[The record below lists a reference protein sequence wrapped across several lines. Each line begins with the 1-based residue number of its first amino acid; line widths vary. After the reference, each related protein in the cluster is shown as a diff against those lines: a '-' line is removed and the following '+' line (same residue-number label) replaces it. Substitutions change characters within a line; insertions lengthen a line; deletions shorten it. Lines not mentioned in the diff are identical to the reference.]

1 MPIYILTKEYS
12 KQLLQKFMVIK
23 IMQESPKKILVIE
36 DDNVTR
42 NLYLKGLEAK
52 GFNTI
57 GANNGIAGI
66 QQAQEHIPDLVI
78 CDITMPDMDGYNVLT
93 TLRQDPLTG
102 IIPFIFLTGS
112 STKADVRKAME
123 LGADDYLTKPSTL
136 DELLRAIA
144 IRLQKQATLQYWWAM
159 KSEKA
164 PKAVFA
170 DNTTAIAGGVSVS
183 VGNSK
188 AVATLGASASATE
201 VSAREAPDTEIM
213 IPPKSIFPYIPQL
226 KEVFDF
232 IEAHYHQGITLCDV
246 AVAVGYSP
254 AYLTNRVAKQTGET
268 VNCWIVKRRMA
279 GARFLLQNDDQTV
292 EKIAKALGYQDV
304 SHFSRQFRQHHGLP
318 PQAWRKEH
326 QLVSQKQ
333 VKFWQNC

>member
-1 MPIYILTKEYS
+1 MSELPN
-12 KQLLQKFMVIK
+12 
-23 IMQESPKKILVIE
+23 KILVIE

-52 GFNTI
+52 GFDPI
-57 GANNGIAGI
+57 GADNGLAGI
-66 QQAQEHIPDLVI
+66 QQAQKRIPDLVI
-78 CDITMPDMDGYNVLT
+78 CDITMPDMDGYSVLT
-93 TLRQDPLTG
+93 TLREDPVTA

-112 STKADVRKAME
+112 STRADVRKAME
-123 LGADDYLTKPSTL
+123 LGADDYLSKPSTL

-144 IRLQKQATLQYWWAM
+144 TRLEKQATLQYWWTIQF
-159 KSEKA
+159 EKA
-164 PKAVFA
+164 TKSVFE
-170 DNTTAIAGGVSVS
+170 DNSTAIAEGV
-183 VGNSK
+183 GE
-188 AVATLGASASATE
+188 ASR
-201 VSAREAPDTEIM
+201 REAFGREAM
-213 IPPKSIFPYIPQL
+213 IADKSIFPYIPEL

-246 AVAVGYSP
+246 ALAVGYSS
-254 AYLTNRVAKQTGET
+254 AYLTNRVAKRTGET

-279 GARFLLQNDDQTV
+279 GARSLLQNNNETV

-326 QLVSQKQ
+326 PH
-333 VKFWQNC
+333 

>member
-1 MPIYILTKEYS
+1 MMY
-12 KQLLQKFMVIK
+12 
-23 IMQESPKKILVIE
+23 ESSNKILVIE

-42 NLYLKGLEAK
+42 DLYLKGLKAK
-52 GFNTI
+52 GFDTI
-57 GANNGIAGI
+57 SADNGLAGI
-66 QQAQEHIPDLVI
+66 QQAKEYIPDLVI
-78 CDITMPDMDGYNVLT
+78 CDITMPDMDGYSVLSR
-93 TLRQDPLTG
+93 LRLDPVTA

-112 STKADVRKAME
+112 SNKADVRKAME

-144 IRLQKQATLQYWWAM
+144 IRLEKQATLQYWCAM
-159 KSEKA
+159 KFEKA
-164 PKAVFA
+164 PKSVFV
-170 DNTTAIAGGVSVS
+170 DNTPSAIAPEEP
-183 VGNSK
+183 
-188 AVATLGASASATE
+188 T
-201 VSAREAPDTEIM
+201 
-213 IPPKSIFPYIPQL
+213 IPSKSIFPSIPQL

-254 AYLTNRVAKQTGET
+254 AYLTNRVSRQTGET

-279 GARFLLQNDDQTV
+279 GARFLLQNNNQTI

-318 PQAWRKEH
+318 PQAWRKQH

-333 VKFWQNC
+333 VKLW

>member
-1 MPIYILTKEYS
+1 MS
-12 KQLLQKFMVIK
+12 
-23 IMQESPKKILVIE
+23 ESSKKILVIE

-42 NLYLKGLEAK
+42 NLYLKGLEGK
-52 GFNTI
+52 GFDTI
-57 GANNGIAGI
+57 GADNGLAGI
-66 QQAQEHIPDLVI
+66 HQAQKRIPDLVI

-93 TLRQDPLTG
+93 TLRQDPQTA

-112 STKADVRKAME
+112 STRADVRKAME
-123 LGADDYLTKPSTL
+123 LGADDYLSKPSTL

-144 IRLQKQATLQYWWAM
+144 TRLEKQANLQYWCSR
-159 KSEKA
+159 KLEKA
-164 PKAVFA
+164 PKSSAFT
-170 DNTTAIAGGVSVS
+170 DDTTAIAVGV
-183 VGNSK
+183 
-188 AVATLGASASATE
+188 AIASE
-201 VSAREAPDTEIM
+201 KEAN
-213 IPPKSIFPYIPQL
+213 IPPKSIFPNIPQL

-232 IEAHYHQGITLCDV
+232 IEAHYHEGITLCDV
-246 AVAVGYSP
+246 AVAVGYSS
-254 AYLTNRVAKQTGET
+254 AYLTNRVKETSGET

-279 GARFLLQNDDQTV
+279 EACFLLQNNNHTV

-333 VKFWQNC
+333 VKLW

>member
-1 MPIYILTKEYS
+1 MID
-12 KQLLQKFMVIK
+12 
-23 IMQESPKKILVIE
+23 ESSNKILVIE

-42 NLYLKGLEAK
+42 DLYLKGLKAK
-52 GFNTI
+52 GFDTI
-57 GANNGIAGI
+57 SADNGLAGI
-66 QQAQEHIPDLVI
+66 QQVQECIPDLVI
-78 CDITMPDMDGYNVLT
+78 CDITMPDMDGYSVLS
-93 TLRQDPLTG
+93 TLRQDPLTA

-112 STKADVRKAME
+112 SNKADVRKAME

-144 IRLQKQATLQYWWAM
+144 IRLQKQATLQNWCTM

-164 PKAVFA
+164 LKSVFA
-170 DNTTAIAGGVSVS
+170 DNTSPAIAPVE
-183 VGNSK
+183 
-188 AVATLGASASATE
+188 TTD
-201 VSAREAPDTEIM
+201 RETT
-213 IPPKSIFPYIPQL
+213 IPSQSIFPSIPQL

-254 AYLTNRVAKQTGET
+254 AYLTNRVARQTGET

-279 GARFLLQNDDQTV
+279 GARFLLQNDNQTV

-318 PQAWRKEH
+318 PQAWRKQH

-333 VKFWQNC
+333 VKLW

>member
-1 MPIYILTKEYS
+1 MMY
-12 KQLLQKFMVIK
+12 
-23 IMQESPKKILVIE
+23 ESSKKILVIE
-36 DDNVTR
+36 DDSVTR

-52 GFNTI
+52 GFDMI
-57 GANNGIAGI
+57 GAQNGRVGI
-66 QQAQEHIPDLVI
+66 QQAQKNIPDLVI
-78 CDITMPDMDGYNVLT
+78 CDITMPDMDGYSVLS
-93 TLRQDPLTG
+93 TLRQDPLTA

-144 IRLQKQATLQYWWAM
+144 TRLEKQATLQYWCNIQF
-159 KSEKA
+159 EKA
-164 PKAVFA
+164 AKSVFA
-170 DNTTAIAGGVSVS
+170 DDTIAIAGGV
-183 VGNSK
+183 
-188 AVATLGASASATE
+188 AVASD
-201 VSAREAPDTEIM
+201 REAPDKD
-213 IPPKSIFPYIPQL
+213 PSKSIFPCIPQL

-254 AYLTNRVAKQTGET
+254 AYLTNRVARQTGET

-279 GARFLLQNDDQTV
+279 GARFLLQNNDQTV

-326 QLVSQKQ
+326 QLVSQKHVQ
-333 VKFWQNC
+333 LW

>member
-1 MPIYILTKEYS
+1 MS
-12 KQLLQKFMVIK
+12 
-23 IMQESPKKILVIE
+23 ESSKKILVIE

-42 NLYLKGLEAK
+42 NLYLKSLEAK
-52 GFNTI
+52 GFDTI
-57 GANNGIAGI
+57 GAANGVAAI

-78 CDITMPDMDGYNVLT
+78 CDITMPDMDGYSVLA
-93 TLRQDPLTG
+93 TLRQDPVTA

-112 STKADVRKAME
+112 STRADVRKAME
-123 LGADDYLTKPSTL
+123 LGADDHLSKPSTI

-144 IRLQKQATLQYWWAM
+144 TRLQKQATLQYWCTIQL
-159 KSEKA
+159 EKA
-164 PKAVFA
+164 AKSVFA
-170 DNTTAIAGGVSVS
+170 GNTTALAGRVGVG
-183 VGNSK
+183 VGVGVGDRE
-188 AVATLGASASATE
+188 AVATLRASASG
-201 VSAREAPDTEIM
+201 REASGREASGREAM
-213 IPPKSIFPYIPQL
+213 IPDSSIFPCIPQL

-232 IEAHYHQGITLCDV
+232 IEAHYDQGITLCDV

-279 GARFLLQNDDQTV
+279 GARFLLQNNNETV

-333 VKFWQNC
+333 VTLC